1 MQELLELEE
10 RGWRA
15 LATKGNVGQ
24 AFYAS
29 LLRDDAVMLF
39 PGGLRIEGR
48 ERILESIGSQP
59 WDSFRIEDAQVL
71 PLASGAAAVVYK
83 VTAQRGESEPY
94 VALVCSTYV
103 RDTDWKLVVHQ
114 QTPV

>member
-15 LATKGNVGQ
+15 LATKGNAGQ
-24 AFYAS
+24 VLYAS
-29 LLRDDAVMLF
+29 ILRDDAVMLF
-39 PGGLRIEGR
+39 PGGLRMEGR
-48 ERILESIGSQP
+48 ERILESLGSQP

-71 PLASGAAAVVYK
+71 PLTGSAAAVVYR
-83 VTAQRGESEPY
+83 VTAQREGSEPY
-94 VALVCSTYV
+94 VALICSTYV
-103 RDTDWKLVVHQ
+103 RAPDWKLVVHQ

>member
-15 LATKGNVGQ
+15 LATQGNAGQ

-29 LLRDDAVMLF
+29 ILWDDAVMLF

-48 ERILESIGSQP
+48 ERILESLGSQP
-59 WDSFRIEDAQVL
+59 WDSFRIEDAQVV
-71 PLASGAAAVVYK
+71 PLTNSAAVVIYK
-83 VTAQRGESEPY
+83 VIAQRKGGDPY
-94 VALVCSTYV
+94 VALICSTYV
-103 RDTDWKLVVHQ
+103 RAEDWELVIHQ

>member
-10 RGWRA
+10 RGWHA
-15 LATKGNVGQ
+15 LATKGNAGQ
-24 AFYAS
+24 VFYAS
-29 LLRDDAVMLF
+29 ILRDDAVMLF

-48 ERILESIGSQP
+48 ERILESLGSQP

-71 PLASGAAAVVYK
+71 PLTSSAAAVVYK
-83 VTAQRGESEPY
+83 VTAQREGSEPY
-94 VALVCSTYV
+94 VALLCSTYV
-103 RDTDWKLVVHQ
+103 RATDWKLVVHQ